1 MYLLGIQGLA
11 VWEMYVFQRMLSSLS
26 VKWKMGLAVALPTV
40 GLLIF
45 AVAFCYGQWKTVE
58 NMRHTVQL
66 TEFSQSVSELVHELQ
81 VERGRTAGYLG
92 SGKAASAES
101 QLETQSRRSDQFR
114 TSFLSAAADFEG
126 NFETDTQR
134 EHLSLVRNGLS
145 GLDAH
150 RTNVRR
156 TDMTVPEAVG
166 PYTATINNLINLIAD
181 EAALVGD
188 ADLSGA
194 LQGLLQLTNAKE
206 AAGLERARGS
216 AALASGQLNEATHQA
231 LLSLHTTQQQM
242 FARYRETMPDEFD
255 RALDRVEAGTA
266 GQRVASIRSDLHRAG
281 YGGALPDVSSNEWFD
296 LTTNRIDDL
305 MAVTEEVS
313 QHIHSVAMS
322 KQQQLTTLVWAVI
335 IASVLLTVFTVLVSY
350 VLVSSIVRPMALITQ
365 SLDELSKGATDL
377 KIAGVE
383 RGDEIG
389 VLARAARQFMEMS
402 RQREA
407 LMRQNAENEQKAL
420 VERRNVLDRMA
431 NEVKEAT
438 HTTVSQIVLT
448 AEDLASNAQTMRSR
462 LNDASSNATKANQA
476 TSESLDGTQRASDLA
491 LELNA
496 AIAEVAESIMRGD
509 KMARETV
516 QLAVDSRQT
525 VEELDEAT
533 QQIGDFVR
541 VITELAEQT
550 NLLALNATIESARA
564 GEHGKGF
571 AVVASE
577 IKQLASQT
585 NTSATQIT
593 ERVNQIQSR
602 TRTAVDAIN
611 RISSSI
617 EQLGGVT
624 SSVAAAVEEQRAS
637 TDSFTGFLNSNRAA
651 IEDVA
656 RQVADLTRIT
666 QETSESATSMSR
678 QVDEMTTASR
688 SANEEIPKIVQ
699 RAVAAA
705 DNRNAPRT
713 KTDQPVTV
721 TQNNASRPA
730 VLKDVSTSGARLNQ
744 PSSGKVNL
752 TLPGQ
757 MGQVTAK
764 TAWSNETE
772 SGVEFETELSGN
784 LMDRLLA
791 MSKKDSAA

>member
-1 MYLLGIQGLA
+1 ML
-11 VWEMYVFQRMLSSLS
+11 QRTLSSLPI
-26 VKWKMGLAVALPTV
+26 KWKMGLAVALPIL
-40 GLLIF
+40 GLTFFALIF
-45 AVAFCYGQWKTVE
+45 CYSQWKTVE
-58 NMRHTVQL
+58 SMRHTVQL
-66 TEFSQSVSELVHELQ
+66 TGFSRSVSELVHELQ
-81 VERGRTAGYLG
+81 VERGRTAAFIG
-92 SGKAASAES
+92 SGKSAQAGS
-101 QLETQSRRSDQFR
+101 QLETQSRRADQFR
-114 TSFLSAAADFEG
+114 SNFISAADDFAG
-126 NFETDTQR
+126 QLTTDLQR
-134 EHLSLVRNGLS
+134 EHVQHARSSLQA
-145 GLDAH
+145 LDAH
-150 RTNVRR
+150 RERVRR
-156 TDMTVPEAVG
+156 ENLPVPQAVG
-166 PYTATINNLINLIAD
+166 PYTEVINRLITLIAD
-181 EAALVGD
+181 EATLVGD
-188 ADLSGA
+188 ADLAGA
-194 LQGLLQLTNAKE
+194 LQGLLQLTYAKE

-216 AALASGQLNEATHQA
+216 AVLASGAINDTAHEALIALNSQ
-231 LLSLHTTQQQM
+231 QQQM
-242 FARYRETMPDEFD
+242 LSNYRSAMSDDWTSV
-255 RALDRVEAGTA
+255 LDRLEESATS
-266 GQRVASIRSDLHRAG
+266 QRISDIRENLHRAG
-281 YGGALPDVSSNEWFD
+281 YDGQLPDVTSNEWFD
-296 LTTNRIDDL
+296 LTTSRIEQMMDITD
-305 MAVTEEVS
+305 AVSEHILAVATE
-313 QHIHSVAMS
+313 
-322 KQQQLTTLVWAVI
+322 KQNNLTMVVWAVV
-335 IASVLLTVFTVLVSY
+335 AGSVLLTLLTIVVSY
-350 VLVSSIVRPMALITQ
+350 VLVSSIVKPMASITN

-377 KIAGVE
+377 KIAGTD

-407 LMRQNAENEQKAL
+407 LMRQNSENEQKAL
-420 VERRNVLDRMA
+420 VERRQVLDRMA
-431 NEVKEAT
+431 HEVKEAT
-438 HTTVSQIVLT
+438 HATVSKIVVT
-448 AEDLASNAQTMRSR
+448 AEDLASNADSMRTR
-462 LNDASSNATKANQA
+462 LSDASSNASKANQA

-491 LELNA
+491 DELNA

-509 KMARETV
+509 KMARDTV

-593 ERVNQIQSR
+593 ERVGQIQSR

-666 QETSESATSMSR
+666 QETADSATTMAR
-678 QVDEMTTASR
+678 QVDDMTSASR
-688 SANEEIPKIVQ
+688 SANEEIPEIVQ

-705 DNRNAPRT
+705 DNRGAPRT
-713 KTDQPVTV
+713 KTDQAVTV
-721 TQNNASRPA
+721 TQNNASRQA
-730 VLKDVSTSGARLNQ
+730 VLKDVSTSGARLDQ
-744 PSSGKVNL
+744 PSRGRFNV
-752 TLPGQ
+752 TLPDH
-757 MGQVTAK
+757 MGTVNAQ
-764 TAWSNETE
+764 TAWSSDTE
-772 SGVEFETELSGN
+772 SGVKFDENLSGN
-784 LMDRLLA
+784 LMERLIA
-791 MSKKDSAA
+791 MAKKDSAA

>member
-1 MYLLGIQGLA
+1 ML
-11 VWEMYVFQRMLSSLS
+11 ERMLSSLS
-26 VKWKMGLAVALPTV
+26 IKLKMGLAVALPTI
-40 GLLIF
+40 GLIVF
-45 AVAFCYGQWKTVE
+45 AVAFCVGQWKSVE
-58 NMRHTVQL
+58 SMRHTVQL

-81 VERGRTAGYLG
+81 VERGRTAGYIG
-92 SGKAASAES
+92 SGKAADAES
-101 QLETQSRRSDQFR
+101 SLETQMRRVNQFR
-114 TSFLSAAADFEG
+114 DSFIETASLFREDL
-126 NFETDTQR
+126 ETDLQR
-134 EHLSLVRNGLS
+134 EHLQAVLTDLD

-150 RTNVRR
+150 RNAVR
-156 TDMTVPEAVG
+156 TEALTVAQAVG
-166 PYTATINNLINLIAD
+166 EYTHTINDLITLIAD

-216 AALASGQLNEATHQA
+216 AALAAGEMNEGAHQA
-231 LLSLHTTQQQM
+231 LLSLSTIQQEQ
-242 FARYRETMPDEFD
+242 FSNYRSSMTDEWE
-255 RALDRVEAGTA
+255 RALDGVEQGAVGT
-266 GQRVASIRSDLHRAG
+266 RIASIRENLHRAG
-281 YGGALPDVSSNEWFD
+281 YDGQLPDVTSNEWFE
-296 LTTNRIDDL
+296 LTTQRIDQL
-305 MAVTEEVS
+305 MAITDDVS
-313 QHIHSVAMS
+313 EHIRGIALA
-322 KQQQLTTLVWAVI
+322 KQSQLQTLVWTVI
-335 IASVLLTVFTVLVSY
+335 AISVVLTLITMVVSY
-350 VLVSSIVRPMALITQ
+350 ILVSSIVRPMENITK
-365 SLDELSKGATDL
+365 SLDELSKGETEM
-377 KIAGVE
+377 KISGTE

-389 VLARAARQFMEMS
+389 VLARAARQFMELS

-407 LMRQNAENEQKAL
+407 LMKQNAENEQKAM
-420 VERRNVLDRMA
+420 VERRNVLDQMA
-431 NEVKEAT
+431 RQVEEAT
-438 HTTVSQIVLT
+438 HSTVSKIVVT
-448 AEDLASNAQTMRSR
+448 AEELASNASSMRSR

-491 LELNA
+491 DELNA

-593 ERVNQIQSR
+593 ERVGQIQLR

-688 SANEEIPKIVQ
+688 SANEDIPKIVQ

-705 DNRNAPRT
+705 DNRNVPRT
-713 KTDQPVTV
+713 KTEQPVTV

-730 VLKDVSTSGARLNQ
+730 VLKDVSSSGARLNQ
-744 PSSGKVNL
+744 PSSGKVDL
-752 TLPGQ
+752 TLPDQ
-757 MGQVTAK
+757 MGQVKAK

-772 SGVEFETELSGN
+772 SGVEFEETLSGN
-784 LMDRLLA
+784 LMERLVA